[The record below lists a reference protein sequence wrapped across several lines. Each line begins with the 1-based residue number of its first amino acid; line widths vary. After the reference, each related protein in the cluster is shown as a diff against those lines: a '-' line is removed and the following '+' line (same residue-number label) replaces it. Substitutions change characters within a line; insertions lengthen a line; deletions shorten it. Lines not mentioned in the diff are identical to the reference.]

1 MAENPA
7 EPQCD
12 TGFIRTDQ
20 DEAKTMTNR
29 KKIWLAAVIAF
40 SFGLGL
46 TSASSANDPMC
57 ERACRSLQSQCW
69 AQGGSMQDCLEV
81 YALCQEGCFDP

>member
-1 MAENPA
+1 MKH
-7 EPQCD
+7 
-12 TGFIRTDQ
+12 R
-20 DEAKTMTNR
+20 KTMF
-29 KKIWLAAVIAF
+29 IAAALAF

-46 TSASSANDPMC
+46 TSASANDPMC

-69 AQGGSMQDCLEV
+69 AEGGSMQDCLEV